1 MLMKVTLKRV
11 VIACTAF
18 MLYGA
23 LALIPQA
30 TYAQGEQYVLNFNP
44 DSVENIKKALE
55 DNDHSQETAV
65 NQTILHGRGGIYGNR
80 EVQFKLDN
88 SAPSGLAANNMY
100 IYKSRTFTCGDYQID
115 AALQVGLPNDIAND
129 DARARIGYTRVT
141 GGNLGSGVAPP
152 SGQYFVSQS
161 DVNRMT
167 ANCRPGNYNR
177 ESGITA
183 QNFQKNKQRLITQGW
198 PANLATVSSDVGAGG
213 GGGGGDTDPETCN
226 SEGGA
231 LAWFL
236 CPVIDIINTTV
247 GKLMQDFILNQL
259 QYEPLSVNPDEQ
271 NSVANNLFAVWNA
284 IRTLAN
290 ILFVVIFLFIVF
302 ANTIS
307 MNVNA
312 YTVKKMLPRL
322 VAAVLLVQLSFLICA
337 IAIDMGNIAGQGIGT
352 LISQALPESARQG
365 RGGDLGIGWEILTG
379 ALLAMLAV
387 PIIKSI
393 GIATILLLAIGAV
406 FAVLSVV
413 VTLILRDLI
422 ISVLVITSPLAF
434 AAWVLPGT
442 EKVFQTWYR
451 LFIRI
456 ILMYPLIAL
465 LFSVGSLLSASVSGT
480 GDDTGVQAV
489 MAGIFPIVAFF
500 MVPWTFKWAGG
511 AMAMTAGYVGRLSNR
526 AGNATSGAYKNSRGY
541 KASQQ
546 RRELKAAERFGG
558 RLGSNN
564 PVKKAFGNW
573 QATGTILGGR
583 ANRKGGYGNVDPVVQ
598 RQIDLAN
605 HKARQDAQ
613 KGLEGLTSDD
623 LKKMLVT
630 DSSGRLK
637 NRTQGMAAMGE
648 LAKRGELSADH
659 LKTAHRTFN
668 DGTAEGKRQGQL
680 AFRYAQSQIAD
691 RKVNPLV
698 SNVGMDDFNSAGNM
712 ELTHTTVNR
721 IASAS
726 PEAFTSMSGKG
737 MEALSHAAVKDANG
751 NVVAGRSVMDELA
764 DRGTL
769 HKVLHGPNAKK
780 LQQKMKTDALDELRS
795 YEKFY
800 VANKGGPLPQVP

>member
-11 VIACTAF
+11 VITCAAF

-23 LALIPQA
+23 LALIPQV

-55 DNDHSQETAV
+55 DNDHSESTAI
-65 NQTILHGRGGIYGNR
+65 NQTTVFGRGGAYGSSP
-80 EVQFKLDN
+80 VQFKLDN
-88 SAPSGLAANNMY
+88 NADDRWARNNIY
-100 IYKSRTFTCGDYQID
+100 VYKSSQFTCGDYKIE
-115 AALQVGLPNDIAND
+115 AAIQVGLREDIENANGL
-129 DARARIGYTRVT
+129 ANAGYTRVT
-141 GGNLGSGVAPP
+141 GPGVDLRPA
-152 SGQYFVSQS
+152 SGQLYIAESRLNAVRN
-161 DVNRMT
+161 DR
-167 ANCRPGNYNR
+167 CLIGNYAR
-177 ESGITA
+177 IDSTTVE
-183 QNFQKNKQRLITQGW
+183 NFQKNKARLTTQGW
-198 PANLATVSSDVGAGG
+198 PANLATVSSNVGAG

-451 LFIRI
+451 LFMRI

-511 AMAMTAGYVGRLSNR
+511 AMAMTAGYVGKLSNR

-546 RRELKAAERFGG
+546 RRELKATERFGA

-564 PVKKAFGNW
+564 PVKKAIGNW

-795 YEKFY
+795 YEQFY